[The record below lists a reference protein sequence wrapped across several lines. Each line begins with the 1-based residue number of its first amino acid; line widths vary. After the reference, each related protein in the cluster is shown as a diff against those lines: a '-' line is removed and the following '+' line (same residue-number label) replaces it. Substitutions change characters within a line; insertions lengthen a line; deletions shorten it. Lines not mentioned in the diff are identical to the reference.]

1 MAVQFTIVKTWTQSK
16 CPSTNEWINKMW
28 YRCMMEYYST
38 IEKNEIM
45 PFVTT
50 WMDLNII
57 MLSVVQQ
64 REEDKYHVSL
74 PSRI

>member
-1 MAVQFTIVKTWTQSK
+1 MAVQFTIVKIWTQSK